1 MRGDQENK
9 DWYRQTA
16 ESLGI
21 DEAYY
26 KDSLFADIAEG
37 DFPSASAN
45 FRQNPE
51 VTTSISDYRLVTDGK
66 DIYIFFTD
74 LGSEEGSTGVEI
86 YGVKY
91 QRMLENGEGS
101 PEEGGAE
108 QEGVS
113 GEERWGFGKAVQIT
127 RKNKVID
134 EMDLYMTEDNKISA
148 VSNYYS
154 QWIDGDGN
162 MQYGKNQLV
171 EIEFEPKDSL
181 ELGDDAITLP
191 ARLVGGEKDQLSFKV
206 KNNGLLDAKGFDY
219 IVSQIKGQT
228 ETVIGQGHSDAVME
242 SGESESFA
250 VPWTVP
256 EDVSDTRIKVAVT
269 ESGIAGSKPVTVEKA
284 VPYGSTLCFE
294 DTQVLWKGNTPYL
307 DTRLVNKG
315 NKASGACSG
324 TLSMVDGDNKEVKT
338 YKKFDIPGL
347 ASGESKTFELPFSPA
362 VDDFNPLGVIDLK
375 IAASDGKG
383 IAEES
388 YARLVSSSPICAQI
402 NGGEKEIKL
411 ECGKTAALK
420 VKAAPWEKIAGEA
433 RFYSSNEGVAVV
445 DQKGAVTGTGSG
457 KAKIYAYYASAGVSA
472 SVDVSVSAKGGNQ
485 PPSGTA
491 NPGASAAT
499 KKLTV
504 KKSSVVIAP
513 GKSKKIAYTAKA
525 DPSAAKA
532 AKVTVSVSGNQKV
545 AAKISGSKVKIT
557 ANKKA
562 VKGSAAT
569 VTLKSKNGAG
579 KTIKASIK
587 VKVQNKAK
595 KIAPTKKSI
604 TVKKGKKAK
613 LVLKVTAQNKKKATT
628 DAVKVSSGPV
638 ALVKKSSKK
647 GKITLTL
654 KGKKKG
660 SKKITVKV
668 GSKKVKV
675 KARVR

>member
-1 MRGDQENK
+1 M
-9 DWYRQTA
+9 A
-16 ESLGI
+16 
-21 DEAYY
+21 
-26 KDSLFADIAEG
+26 
-37 DFPSASAN
+37 
-45 FRQNPE
+45 
-51 VTTSISDYRLVTDGK
+51 
-66 DIYIFFTD
+66 
-74 LGSEEGSTGVEI
+74 
-86 YGVKY
+86 
-91 QRMLENGEGS
+91 
-101 PEEGGAE
+101 
-108 QEGVS
+108 
-113 GEERWGFGKAVQIT
+113 
-127 RKNKVID
+127 
-134 EMDLYMTEDNKISA
+134 
-148 VSNYYS
+148 
-154 QWIDGDGN
+154 
-162 MQYGKNQLV
+162 
-171 EIEFEPKDSL
+171 
-181 ELGDDAITLP
+181 
-191 ARLVGGEKDQLSFKV
+191 AR
-206 KNNGLLDAKGFDY
+206 GFDY
-219 IVSQIKGQT
+219 AVSQIKGQT

-269 ESGIAGSKPVTVEKA
+269 ESGIAGSKPVMAEKA
-284 VPYGSTLCFE
+284 VPYGSALCFE
-294 DTQVLWKGNTPYL
+294 DAQVLWKGNAPYVE
-307 DTRLVNKG
+307 TRLINKG

-362 VDDFNPLGVIDLK
+362 VDDFSPLGVIDLK

-388 YARLVSSSPICAQI
+388 YARLVSSSPVCAQI

-411 ECGKTAALK
+411 ECGKTNALK

-445 DQKGAVTGTGSG
+445 DQKGIVTGTGSG

-472 SVDVSVSAKGGNQ
+472 SVDVSVSAQGGNQ

-491 NPGASAAT
+491 KPGASAAT

-504 KKSSVVIAP
+504 K
-513 GKSKKIAYTAKA
+513 
-525 DPSAAKA
+525 
-532 AKVTVSVSGNQKV
+532 
-545 AAKISGSKVKIT
+545 
-557 ANKKA
+557 KKA

-579 KTIKASIK
+579 KTVKASIK

-595 KIAPTKKSI
+595 KIAPAKKSI

-628 DAVKVSSGPV
+628 DAVKVSS
-638 ALVKKSSKK
+638 S
-647 GKITLTL
+647 L